1 VTCDAHHS
9 TQVIATP
16 IAGVHITS
24 SRSGR
29 SFVRHWHGTYSFGL
43 MDHGAQTSA
52 SGRGT
57 VQACAGQ
64 VMTSN
69 PGEVHDGR
77 PFGGASRSWRMVHVE
92 PSALLSAV
100 AGEAG
105 ERFGAGVEIA
115 QPVID
120 DAGLRAAIAALLHR
134 SVQCRLA
141 AACGADAVLACDEA
155 FAGACGLLLSRH
167 ASQLLARDDDDVP
180 VHQARDCLADRTA
193 DPPTLAELAALVGLS
208 RFQLVRRFSRSFGL
222 SPYAW
227 LMQQRAERARALI
240 RAGQALAQAAHAS
253 GFADQS
259 HMTRSFVRQFGFTPG
274 AWRRAMLSR

>member
-1 VTCDAHHS
+1 MTSAAHHC
-9 TQVIATP
+9 TQVIGTP
-16 IAGVHITS
+16 LAGVHITS

-43 MDHGAQTSA
+43 MDQGAQTSA

-77 PFGGASRSWRMVHVE
+77 PLGGASRSWRMVHVE
-92 PSALLSAV
+92 PQALFAAV
-100 AGEAG
+100 GGEAS
-105 ERFGAGVEIA
+105 ERFGQGVEIA

-120 DAGLRAAIAALLHR
+120 DVGLVRAIAALLHR
-134 SVQCRLA
+134 SSQCSLSP
-141 AACGADAVLACDEA
+141 ACGADAVLACDEA
-155 FAGACGLLLSRH
+155 FADACGLLMSRH
-167 ASQLLARDDDDVP
+167 ASQPLARDDGAAVQ
-180 VHQARDCLADRTA
+180 QARDCLADCLADCCA

-208 RFQLVRRFSRSFGL
+208 RFQLVRRFARSFGL

-240 RAGQALAQAAHAS
+240 RAGQGWPMPPRPAALP
-253 GFADQS
+253 
-259 HMTRSFVRQFGFTPG
+259 TRAT
-274 AWRRAMLSR
+274 